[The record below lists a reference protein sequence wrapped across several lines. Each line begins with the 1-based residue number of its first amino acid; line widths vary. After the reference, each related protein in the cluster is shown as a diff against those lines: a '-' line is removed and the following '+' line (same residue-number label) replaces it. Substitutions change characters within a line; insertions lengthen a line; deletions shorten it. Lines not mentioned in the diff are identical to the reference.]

1 MDGVVHFFQSIPYD
15 QLVIQTMNGIV
26 TGMILALVASGLT
39 LIFGIMDVVNFA
51 HGELFMLGA
60 YIGVIVVTAT
70 GSFWL
75 ALILAAL
82 VVAIL
87 GAAMQIVTL
96 RPLIGRDPL
105 TTILAT
111 FGISLILQ
119 NYVLWQ
125 FGPVSR
131 KISEPITAHFN
142 LFYLEYPWYRLLIAA
157 LSALI
162 IGAFWLFLKYG
173 KYGIWIRATTQDRV
187 MAQAMGIPVPWV
199 YTGVFAIGAGLAAAS
214 GVLFAPMAGVSHTM
228 GLDWVLKAFIVV
240 VVGGMGNLGGS
251 IAAAIFIS
259 LLESLCLGL
268 GEPLAGGDRLI
279 RRADPHASVPSHRS
293 VCADTEMTTAPLDK
307 MRPLSKAGLSH
318 TAIYWIGFC
327 VVMALLIV
335 APLVLPEFWRRFLT
349 EVLIWGLLAMS
360 SDLLIGYTGMI
371 SFGHSA
377 FFGLGMY
384 GAAAA
389 LLLVSPPNLWL
400 AILFGLIG
408 AAIVA
413 LFVAYFST
421 RLRDIYFA
429 ITTLIF
435 SQIFYVIIFTWT
447 AVTGGENG
455 LIFTRPHFSIPF
467 IVDVR
472 FTSSI
477 MHWFVL
483 AVVTASYL
491 ILRRVTQ
498 SPFGMVLQSIRENEA
513 RTRAIGYPVERY
525 KIVSVMLSGL
535 FAGLAGV
542 LYAIQNEFAAPD
554 FVYFI
559 TSGDTVIFNVMG
571 GIGTLVGPIVG
582 AGLFQLLRE
591 LMSRIFGDQFPYLVP
606 LGFIFIAMIIF
617 LPQGLLGFARRWLN
631 R

>member
-1 MDGVVHFFQSIPYD
+1 MDAVLHFFQSIPYD

-60 YIGVIVVTAT
+60 YIGVIVLTAT

-75 ALILAAL
+75 ALVLAAL

-173 KYGIWIRATTQDRV
+173 KFGVWIRATTQDRV

-259 LLESLCLGL
+259 LLESY
-268 GEPLAGGDRLI
+268 
-279 RRADPHASVPSHRS
+279 ASIWVNPSQA
-293 VCADTEMTTAPLDK
+293 V
-307 MRPLSKAGLSH
+307 
-318 TAIYWIGFC
+318 
-327 VVMALLIV
+327 IV
-335 APLVLPEFWRRFLT
+335 SFV
-349 EVLIWGLLAMS
+349 VLILTLLFRP
-360 SDLLIGYTGMI
+360 TG
-371 SFGHSA
+371 
-377 FFGLGMY
+377 
-384 GAAAA
+384 
-389 LLLVSPPNLWL
+389 
-400 AILFGLIG
+400 
-408 AAIVA
+408 
-413 LFVAYFST
+413 LFVPT
-421 RLRDIYFA
+421 
-429 ITTLIF
+429 
-435 SQIFYVIIFTWT
+435 
-447 AVTGGENG
+447 
-455 LIFTRPHFSIPF
+455 P
-467 IVDVR
+467 
-472 FTSSI
+472 
-477 MHWFVL
+477 
-483 AVVTASYL
+483 
-491 ILRRVTQ
+491 
-498 SPFGMVLQSIRENEA
+498 
-513 RTRAIGYPVERY
+513 
-525 KIVSVMLSGL
+525 K
-535 FAGLAGV
+535 
-542 LYAIQNEFAAPD
+542 
-554 FVYFI
+554 
-559 TSGDTVIFNVMG
+559 
-571 GIGTLVGPIVG
+571 
-582 AGLFQLLRE
+582 
-591 LMSRIFGDQFPYLVP
+591 
-606 LGFIFIAMIIF
+606 
-617 LPQGLLGFARRWLN
+617 
-631 R
+631 